1 MRRRSLR
8 QTGDLIW
15 ELARTD
21 FKLRYRGSILGYSWS
36 VLKPFLT
43 FTILYFVFSRV
54 FGPSVPKYALSL
66 LIGVVLWN
74 YLAEGTILGM
84 QSLLAKGHIL
94 AKVAVSPW
102 AIVVSTILHA
112 TFTFALNLA
121 VIAAFFFWQR
131 APVPAGSGIV
141 LFLAAC
147 VLMSALVFALS
158 LFLAP
163 LFVRYRDLRQL
174 WDVLLTLSFYAT
186 PIIYP
191 SSAVPERMRELLAF
205 NPMTHIIQSARAG
218 LLTPDG
224 PSFASLLPAVGVI
237 GLLLA
242 ASAVFF
248 RSASENTAEYL

>member
-1 MRRRSLR
+1 MRGRSLR
-8 QTGDLIW
+8 QTRDLIW

-36 VLKPFLT
+36 VLKPLLT
-43 FTILYFVFSRV
+43 FSILYVVFSRV
-54 FGPSVPKYALSL
+54 FGPSVPEYALSL

-74 YLAEGTILGM
+74 YLAEGTIFGM

-94 AKVAVSPW
+94 TKVAVSPW
-102 AIVVSTILHA
+102 AIVASAILHA
-112 TFTFALNLA
+112 TFTFLLNLS

-131 APVPAGSGIV
+131 AHVPTGSGIA

-147 VLMSALVFALS
+147 ALMSVLVLALS

-174 WDVLLTLSFYAT
+174 WDVLLTLGFYAT

-191 SSAVPERMRELLAF
+191 PSAVPERMRELLVF
-205 NPMTHIIQSARAG
+205 NPMTHIIQSARTG

-224 PSFASLLPAVGVI
+224 PSFVSLFPAVVGI

-242 ASAVFF
+242 ASAMFF
-248 RSASENTAEYL
+248 RSASETTAEYL